1 MTSTAYWVVYG
12 VLKVFVLV
20 GGEQFIAKMREANKN
35 KSDKEIKE
43 ELEELAHR
51 DGNNRPI

>member
-12 VLKVFVLV
+12 ALKLFVLV